1 MLPDRLRSLRLRAGK
16 SQADIAGLLNITR
29 EAYSMY
35 ENGKRQPS
43 FDALL
48 VLADLYTVSM
58 DYLFGRTDNPSPAKE
73 TTDEERMLLSSFQ
86 TTDDRGRQ
94 LFLALAKFEY
104 NRQVLERKTRAHT
117 QGPSSTNRHHSGP
130 SGAE

>member
-1 MLPDRLRSLRLRAGK
+1 MLPDRLRTLRLRAGK

-43 FDALL
+43 FDTLI
-48 VLADLYTVSM
+48 VLADLYAVSM
-58 DYLFGRTDNPSPAKE
+58 DYLFGRTDNPFPAKE

-104 NRQVLERKTRAHT
+104 NRQASERKPKAHT
-117 QGPSSTNRHHSGP
+117 QSTSPVSRNHHGP
-130 SGAE
+130 SGT

>member
-1 MLPDRLRSLRLRAGK
+1 MLPDRLRTLRLRAGK

-48 VLADLYTVSM
+48 VLADFYMVSM
-58 DYLFGRTDNPSPAKE
+58 DYLFGRTDTPAPAKE

-104 NRQVLERKTRAHT
+104 NRQVSEKKVKAHHP
-117 QGPSSTNRHHSGP
+117 GASSAARNPHGP
-130 SGAE
+130 SGT